1 MIFNRPKDV
10 EVAFTNQWWSGVAAD
25 ETKLTKWLQ
34 KLQQTE
40 IGGYDDYM
48 SFLSLYKVDERTTRI
63 FTNIAEDEKKHSGLI
78 IDLLESRGS
87 GTSAI
92 AMPSTYWD
100 DMNKYVVDTKT
111 AAAVNYFGEALAAFR
126 FELIEA
132 HEETP
137 SDVRE
142 LIRKV
147 LPDEQFHRETLKRIA
162 GDNLLD
168 IYSSYHFDA
177 VEKLKQTKGNNE
189 TN

>member
-10 EVAFTNQWWSGVAAD
+10 EVAFTNQWWKGVVAD
-25 ETKLTKWLQ
+25 EAKLLKWLQ

-48 SFLSLYKVDERTTRI
+48 SFLSLYKVDERTTKV

-78 IDLLESRGS
+78 IDLLESIGS
-87 GTSAI
+87 KASVI

-100 DMNKYVVDTKT
+100 DMNGYICDVKS

-126 FELIEA
+126 FELIEE
-132 HEETP
+132 HPDTP
-137 SDVRE
+137 ANVRE
-142 LIRKV
+142 LIQKV

-162 GDNLLD
+162 GDSILEL
-168 IYSSYHFDA
+168 YSTYHFDA
-177 VEKLKQTKGNNE
+177 VEKLK
-189 TN
+189 TNQGK